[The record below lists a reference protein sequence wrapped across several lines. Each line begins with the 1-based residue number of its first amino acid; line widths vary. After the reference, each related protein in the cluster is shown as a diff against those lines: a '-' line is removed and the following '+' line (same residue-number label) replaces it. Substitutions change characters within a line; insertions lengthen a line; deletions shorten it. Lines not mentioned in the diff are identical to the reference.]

1 MSGVGQLEPFDLNHP
16 NKWTTYKQ
24 RFELY
29 LLANDVTEE
38 ARKKAALLTLAGA
51 PLFELLTSLASPTQ
65 VSDLS
70 LSEIYEILNQH
81 LSPCQSEIA
90 AYYQFH
96 KRDQLI
102 DESVANY
109 MAALRTLAVDCKFGA
124 ALDRM
129 LRDRFVCGMKDEGLQ
144 KSLLAEADLTI
155 QRAMERATSSEAA
168 AHSAWAMRNTAE
180 STESIHEVQTNA
192 IRPSRPN
199 QHHQPCDGCG
209 GAHLRKLCPHRNTVC
224 HACHRAGHLQRVCR
238 AVRDPGRKAF
248 NTSSGHDSYRGP
260 HKQKPNEEYSVH
272 SILPLICPKEIV
284 TIIINKRKC
293 QFEVDSGSA
302 ITMIDEATFRYIWP
316 TDRPNIQ
323 DCALE
328 FTDYQKNRIPVI
340 GIVDT
345 SVQYDNKYIPNLPLV
360 VTSSGG
366 SNLLGRNWFMPLG
379 ISIEGIHAINAK
391 LSIEATLAKYK
402 DLFSSELGRFRG
414 PPVSLQINT
423 DATPVRL
430 PARRIPFAIQELYE
444 EELDRLCSQG
454 ILVPIEYS
462 DWATPTVPVIK
473 KDGTIRICGD
483 YKSTINKVIKQ
494 HGYQIP
500 PMNSLLASVE
510 GGSIFAKIDL
520 AQAYQQLVVD
530 EQSALMQ
537 TICTHKGYFKVTRL
551 QFGISSAPGIFQSC
565 IERIL
570 QNVSGVL
577 PYFDDIIVMGK
588 SEEELAV
595 RLNEVLSRFDKAGLR
610 LRRDKCQFGVPSVEF
625 LGFKI
630 DALGIRPCA
639 SKVEAIKC
647 APAPKDKK
655 QLQAFLGLINFYH
668 AFLPHKA
675 TVAEPLHRLLD
686 KNAPWVWAHKHQD
699 AFMNLKNLVT
709 SQNVLMHFDGK
720 LPVLLTC
727 DASPYGIGAVLSH
740 KLQDGSEKP
749 IAFYS
754 RTLSKTERN
763 YSQIDREA
771 VGLIS
776 GVKKFHNY
784 LYGRSFTLV
793 TDHRPLLGIFT
804 TAKATPNVISTQ
816 MLRRAI
822 FLNAYDFTLIHR
834 PGSKMGNADFLSR
847 CPLPQQGEGNTTEE
861 VLMIEWAGTPLVSA
875 QSLALQTK
883 KDAHLSKVL
892 TWVLRG
898 WPNGKVDR
906 SDQLYSYF
914 LADMSFQQT
923 KEFLYGA
930 TGL

>member
-537 TICTHKGYFKVTRL
+537 TI
-551 QFGISSAPGIFQSC
+551 SPGIFQSC

-639 SKVEAIKC
+639 KFVAENRVEHILTTTGVARGYGQIERVNRSILAVISKLSAEESSKWYKYVPQVQKALNSQVHASTKVSPFELMFGTKMCAQAGDRVLCLINEEFINNFNAERESLRDEAKKNILEAQMTYKRNFDKGRKQYHGYLLGDLVAIKRTQFVAGRKLASC
-647 APAPKDKK
+647 SLGPYEVTKIKRNGRYDVRKAAQVEGPNQTSTSSDNMKLWRYVVDNDDPKSSGTDDD
-655 QLQAFLGLINFYH
+655 N
-668 AFLPHKA
+668 
-675 TVAEPLHRLLD
+675 
-686 KNAPWVWAHKHQD
+686 QD
-699 AFMNLKNLVT
+699 CRM
-709 SQNVLMHFDGK
+709 
-720 LPVLLTC
+720 
-727 DASPYGIGAVLSH
+727 
-740 KLQDGSEKP
+740 
-749 IAFYS
+749 
-754 RTLSKTERN
+754 
-763 YSQIDREA
+763 
-771 VGLIS
+771 
-776 GVKKFHNY
+776 
-784 LYGRSFTLV
+784 
-793 TDHRPLLGIFT
+793 
-804 TAKATPNVISTQ
+804 
-816 MLRRAI
+816 
-822 FLNAYDFTLIHR
+822 
-834 PGSKMGNADFLSR
+834 
-847 CPLPQQGEGNTTEE
+847 
-861 VLMIEWAGTPLVSA
+861 
-875 QSLALQTK
+875 
-883 KDAHLSKVL
+883 
-892 TWVLRG
+892 
-898 WPNGKVDR
+898 
-906 SDQLYSYF
+906 
-914 LADMSFQQT
+914 
-923 KEFLYGA
+923 
-930 TGL
+930 

>member
-29 LLANDVTEE
+29 LLANDVSEE

-81 LSPCQSEIA
+81 FSPCQSEIA

-129 LRDRFVCGMKDEGLQ
+129 LRDRFVCEMKDEGLQ

-155 QRAMERATSSEAA
+155 QRAMDRATSSEAA
-168 AHSAWAMRNTAE
+168 AHSAWVMRNTAE

-199 QHHQPCDGCG
+199 QHHQ
-209 GAHLRKLCPHRNTVC
+209 LCPHRNTVC

-238 AVRDPGRKAF
+238 AVRDPGSKTF
-248 NTSSGHDSYRGP
+248 NTSSGHASYRGP
-260 HKQKPNEEYSVH
+260 HKQNPNEEY
-272 SILPLICPKEIV
+272 K
-284 TIIINKRKC
+284 
-293 QFEVDSGSA
+293 
-302 ITMIDEATFRYIWP
+302 
-316 TDRPNIQ
+316 
-323 DCALE
+323 

-402 DLFSSELGRFRG
+402 DLFSSELGRF
-414 PPVSLQINT
+414 
-423 DATPVRL
+423 
-430 PARRIPFAIQELYE
+430 
-444 EELDRLCSQG
+444 
-454 ILVPIEYS
+454 
-462 DWATPTVPVIK
+462 
-473 KDGTIRICGD
+473 
-483 YKSTINKVIKQ
+483 
-494 HGYQIP
+494 
-500 PMNSLLASVE
+500 
-510 GGSIFAKIDL
+510 GGHLS
-520 AQAYQQLVVD
+520 
-530 EQSALMQ
+530 
-537 TICTHKGYFKVTRL
+537 
-551 QFGISSAPGIFQSC
+551 PGIFQSC

-699 AFMNLKNLVT
+699 AFMNLKKLVT
-709 SQNVLMHFDGK
+709 SQNVLMHFDSK
-720 LPVLLTC
+720 LPVSLTC
-727 DASPYGIGAVLSH
+727 DASAYGIGAVLSH

-771 VGLIS
+771 VGLIA

-784 LYGRSFTLV
+784 LYGQ
-793 TDHRPLLGIFT
+793 LLCNRELKSYFDKIQPKEITYGKVCDPTNDKQFSIGAPVWVRNYAPGPKWIEGEIVDQTAPFHT
-804 TAKATPNVISTQ
+804 TFVYMIAVLLNVISTNF
-816 MLRRAI
+816 AI
-822 FLNAYDFTLIHR
+822 GFLLSNVLKTRNQSNYLL
-834 PGSKMGNADFLSR
+834 KMQSR
-847 CPLPQQGEGNTTEE
+847 Y
-861 VLMIEWAGTPLVSA
+861 LMIYPTVLNCLNRHHCP
-875 QSLALQTK
+875 QLQ
-883 KDAHLSKVL
+883 
-892 TWVLRG
+892 
-898 WPNGKVDR
+898 
-906 SDQLYSYF
+906 
-914 LADMSFQQT
+914 
-923 KEFLYGA
+923 
-930 TGL
+930 

>member
-1 MSGVGQLEPFDLNHP
+1 MRNYCFNYEGLLLQLRGISPTA
-16 NKWTTYKQ
+16 TTRDFYYCNYYYNYEGFLLRDYYDSYEGLLLLDFYFCYYNNYISQ
-24 RFELY
+24 NSTRFEMY
-29 LLANDVTEE
+29 LLANDVSEE
-38 ARKKAALLTLAGA
+38 AGKKAALLTLAGA
-51 PLFELLTSLASPTQ
+51 LFELLTSLASPTQ

-238 AVRDPGRKAF
+238 AVRDQGRKAF
-248 NTSSGHDSYRGP
+248 NTSSGHASYRGP

-302 ITMIDEATFRYIWP
+302 ITMIDEAMFRYIWP

-323 DCALE
+323 DCSLE

-345 SVQYDNKYIPNLPLV
+345 SVQYDNIYIPNLPLV

-366 SNLLGRNWFMPLG
+366 SNLLGHNWFMPLG

-414 PPVSLQINT
+414 PP
-423 DATPVRL
+423 
-430 PARRIPFAIQELYE
+430 
-444 EELDRLCSQG
+444 
-454 ILVPIEYS
+454 
-462 DWATPTVPVIK
+462 
-473 KDGTIRICGD
+473 
-483 YKSTINKVIKQ
+483 
-494 HGYQIP
+494 
-500 PMNSLLASVE
+500 
-510 GGSIFAKIDL
+510 
-520 AQAYQQLVVD
+520 
-530 EQSALMQ
+530 
-537 TICTHKGYFKVTRL
+537 
-551 QFGISSAPGIFQSC
+551 SC

-610 LRRDKCQFGVPSVEF
+610 LRRDKCQFRVPSVEF

-709 SQNVLMHFDGK
+709 SQNVLMHFDSK
-720 LPVLLTC
+720 LPVSLTC

-771 VGLIS
+771 VGLIA
-776 GVKKFHNY
+776 GVNKFHNY

-804 TAKATPNVISTQ
+804 TAKATPNTWIKNGQ
-816 MLRRAI
+816 RRLFKPMPI
-822 FLNAYDFTLIHR
+822 
-834 PGSKMGNADFLSR
+834 
-847 CPLPQQGEGNTTEE
+847 TT
-861 VLMIEWAGTPLVSA
+861 TRRR
-875 QSLALQTK
+875 Q
-883 KDAHLSKVL
+883 HY
-892 TWVLRG
+892 R
-898 WPNGKVDR
+898 R
-906 SDQLYSYF
+906 SVND
-914 LADMSFQQT
+914 
-923 KEFLYGA
+923 
-930 TGL
+930 

>member
-29 LLANDVTEE
+29 LLANDVSEE

-65 VSDLS
+65 
-70 LSEIYEILNQH
+70 
-81 LSPCQSEIA
+81 
-90 AYYQFH
+90 
-96 KRDQLI
+96 RDQLI

-129 LRDRFVCGMKDEGLQ
+129 WRDRFVCGMKDEGLQ

-168 AHSAWAMRNTAE
+168 AHSALAMRNTAE
-180 STESIHEVQTNA
+180 GTESIHEVQTNA
-192 IRPSRPN
+192 IRPRRPN

-224 HACHRAGHLQRVCR
+224 HACQRAGHLQRVCR

-248 NTSSGHDSYRGP
+248 NTSSGHASYRDP
-260 HKQKPNEEYSVH
+260 HKQKPSEEYSVH
-272 SILPLICPKEIV
+272 SILPLICPKEIA

-302 ITMIDEATFRYIWP
+302 ITMIDEAMFRYIWP

-323 DCALE
+323 DCSLE

-340 GIVDT
+340 GIVDM

-414 PPVSLQINT
+414 PPVSLHINT

-444 EELDRLCSQG
+444 EEIDRLCSQG

-494 HGYQIP
+494 HGHQIP

-537 TICTHKGYFKVTRL
+537 TI
-551 QFGISSAPGIFQSC
+551 SPGIFQSC

-709 SQNVLMHFDGK
+709 SQNVLMHFDSK
-720 LPVLLTC
+720 LPVSLTC

-771 VGLIS
+771 VGLIA

-784 LYGRSFTLV
+784 LYGR
-793 TDHRPLLGIFT
+793 LLTAVLLSRSTNCFGTTSDFPATTTRDYCYNYEGLLLQLRGIST
-804 TAKATPNVISTQ
+804 TATTTTTTRNFYYETTTIATRDYYYYRYEELLLLDFYFYYYYNYTSQNSTN
-816 MLRRAI
+816 LRLAVV
-822 FLNAYDFTLIHR
+822 
-834 PGSKMGNADFLSR
+834 PGSSPCYNY
-847 CPLPQQGEGNTTEE
+847 EG
-861 VLMIEWAGTPLVSA
+861 LL
-875 QSLALQTK
+875 LQ
-883 KDAHLSKVL
+883 
-892 TWVLRG
+892 LRG
-898 WPNGKVDR
+898 TTATTTRDFYYCNYYYNYEGFLLRDYY
-906 SDQLYSYF
+906 DSY
-914 LADMSFQQT
+914 
-923 KEFLYGA
+923 E
-930 TGL
+930 GLLLL

>member
-24 RFELY
+24 PFELY

-38 ARKKAALLTLAGA
+38 ARKKAALLMVIGA

-65 VSDLS
+65 ESDLS

-96 KRDQLI
+96 KQDQLI

-109 MAALRTLAVDCKFGA
+109 MAALKTLAVDCKFGA

-129 LRDRFVCGMKDEGLQ
+129 LRDRFLCGMKDEGLQ

-168 AHSAWAMRNTAE
+168 AHALAMRNTAE

-209 GAHLRKLCPHRNTVC
+209 GAQLRKLCPHRNT
-224 HACHRAGHLQRVCR
+224 
-238 AVRDPGRKAF
+238 
-248 NTSSGHDSYRGP
+248 
-260 HKQKPNEEYSVH
+260 
-272 SILPLICPKEIV
+272 
-284 TIIINKRKC
+284 
-293 QFEVDSGSA
+293 
-302 ITMIDEATFRYIWP
+302 P

-323 DCALE
+323 DCSLE

-379 ISIEGIHAINAK
+379 ISIKGIHAINAK
-391 LSIEATLAKYK
+391 LSIEATLAK
-402 DLFSSELGRFRG
+402 
-414 PPVSLQINT
+414 
-423 DATPVRL
+423 L
-430 PARRIPFAIQELYE
+430 PARRILFAIQ
-444 EELDRLCSQG
+444 ELDRLCSQG
-454 ILVPIEYS
+454 ILVPIENS

-473 KDGTIRICGD
+473 KDGTFRICGD

-494 HGYQIP
+494 HGHQIP

-537 TICTHKGYFKVTRL
+537 TI
-551 QFGISSAPGIFQSC
+551 SPGIFQSC
-565 IERIL
+565 IERIV

-588 SEEELAV
+588 SEQELAV

-655 QLQAFLGLINFYH
+655 QLQAFLGLIKLYQ
-668 AFLPHKA
+668 AFLPYKA

-686 KNAPWVWAHKHQD
+686 KNAPW
-699 AFMNLKNLVT
+699 L
-709 SQNVLMHFDGK
+709 
-720 LPVLLTC
+720 
-727 DASPYGIGAVLSH
+727 
-740 KLQDGSEKP
+740 
-749 IAFYS
+749 
-754 RTLSKTERN
+754 
-763 YSQIDREA
+763 
-771 VGLIS
+771 
-776 GVKKFHNY
+776 
-784 LYGRSFTLV
+784 
-793 TDHRPLLGIFT
+793 
-804 TAKATPNVISTQ
+804 
-816 MLRRAI
+816 
-822 FLNAYDFTLIHR
+822 
-834 PGSKMGNADFLSR
+834 
-847 CPLPQQGEGNTTEE
+847 
-861 VLMIEWAGTPLVSA
+861 
-875 QSLALQTK
+875 
-883 KDAHLSKVL
+883 
-892 TWVLRG
+892 
-898 WPNGKVDR
+898 
-906 SDQLYSYF
+906 
-914 LADMSFQQT
+914 
-923 KEFLYGA
+923 
-930 TGL
+930 

>member
-1 MSGVGQLEPFDLNHP
+1 MSGVGQLETFDLNHP

-51 PLFELLTSLASPTQ
+51 PLFELLTSLASPTH

-168 AHSAWAMRNTAE
+168 AHSALAMRNTAE

-248 NTSSGHDSYRGP
+248 NTSSGHASYRGP
-260 HKQKPNEEYSVH
+260 HKQKPNEEY
-272 SILPLICPKEIV
+272 I
-284 TIIINKRKC
+284 
-293 QFEVDSGSA
+293 
-302 ITMIDEATFRYIWP
+302 
-316 TDRPNIQ
+316 
-323 DCALE
+323 
-328 FTDYQKNRIPVI
+328 I

-391 LSIEATLAKYK
+391 LSIEATLVKYK

-414 PPVSLQINT
+414 PSVSLQINT
-423 DATPVRL
+423 DAIPVRL
-430 PARRIPFAIQELYE
+430 PARRIPFAIQELYA

-462 DWATPTVPVIK
+462 DWATPIVPVIK

-494 HGYQIP
+494 HGHQIP

-510 GGSIFAKIDL
+510 GGSTFAKIDL

-537 TICTHKGYFKVTRL
+537 TI
-551 QFGISSAPGIFQSC
+551 SPGIFQSC

-570 QNVSGVL
+570 QNASGVL

-595 RLNEVLSRFDKAGLR
+595 RLNEVLSRFHKAGLR

-625 LGFKI
+625 LELLCNRELKSYFDKI
-630 DALGIRPCA
+630 QLKEITYGKVCDLTNDKQFSIGAPVWVRNYAPGPKWIEGEIVDQTGPISYNVRLHDRRIIKRHFDQLRDRVPPVESTQDTESIELPAEDAVSISDDIPDCPEL
-639 SKVEAIKC
+639 SE
-647 APAPKDKK
+647 PAP
-655 QLQAFLGLINFYH
+655 LS
-668 AFLPHKA
+668 P
-675 TVAEPLHRLLD
+675 
-686 KNAPWVWAHKHQD
+686 AP
-699 AFMNLKNLVT
+699 VT
-709 SQNVLMHFDGK
+709 PRRS
-720 LPVLLTC
+720 
-727 DASPYGIGAVLSH
+727 
-740 KLQDGSEKP
+740 
-749 IAFYS
+749 S
-754 RTLSKTERN
+754 RKRQPPEFFN
-763 YSQIDREA
+763 P
-771 VGLIS
+771 S
-776 GVKKFHNY
+776 G
-784 LYGRSFTLV
+784 
-793 TDHRPLLGIFT
+793 
-804 TAKATPNVISTQ
+804 
-816 MLRRAI
+816 
-822 FLNAYDFTLIHR
+822 
-834 PGSKMGNADFLSR
+834 
-847 CPLPQQGEGNTTEE
+847 C
-861 VLMIEWAGTPLVSA
+861 
-875 QSLALQTK
+875 
-883 KDAHLSKVL
+883 
-892 TWVLRG
+892 
-898 WPNGKVDR
+898 
-906 SDQLYSYF
+906 
-914 LADMSFQQT
+914 
-923 KEFLYGA
+923 
-930 TGL
+930 